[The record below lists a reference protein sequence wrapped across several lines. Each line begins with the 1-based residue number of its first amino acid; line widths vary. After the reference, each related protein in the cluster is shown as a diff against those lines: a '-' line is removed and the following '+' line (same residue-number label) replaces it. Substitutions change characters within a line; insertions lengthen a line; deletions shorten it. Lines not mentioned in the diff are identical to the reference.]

1 MIPKGLIYK
10 TAMVAAS
17 GAALA
22 GCASSGYRMPPSA
35 GAPAY
40 APPAPAYA
48 PPAPAYGAPYATAPA
63 ASYAP
68 AAPVPDVP
76 LAAPAP
82 APVDGISGLTE
93 REPDL
98 CGARK
103 HSSAVGQ
110 PASAIP
116 GLGLTKT
123 YRVVEYRGIEP
134 QDYDP
139 NRIVFR
145 LDAAGIVTKVD
156 CG

>member
-1 MIPKGLIYK
+1 MIRNTLMIR
-10 TAMVAAS
+10 AS
-17 GAALA
+17 ALACTAALA
-22 GCASSGYRMPPSA
+22 GCASSGYRMPPASA
-35 GAPAY
+35 P
-40 APPAPAYA
+40 
-48 PPAPAYGAPYATAPA
+48 
-63 ASYAP
+63 YAP
-68 AAPVPDVP
+68 AAAYTSAAPYVPAAQPYAAAATPYATPYPAPAVP
-76 LAAPAP
+76 AAAPAP
-82 APVDGISGLTE
+82 APVDGITGLTE

-103 HSSAVGQ
+103 HSAAVGQ
-110 PASAIP
+110 PASAIA

-145 LDAAGIVTKVD
+145 LDAAGIITKID

>member
-1 MIPKGLIYK
+1 MGCKVLISR
-10 TAMVAAS
+10 AAIMAVV
-17 GAALA
+17 GAVA
-22 GCASSGYRMPPSA
+22 GCASSGYRMPPPGA
-35 GAPAY
+35 APYAAPAAPY
-40 APPAPAYA
+40 AAAPYPAPAYA
-48 PPAPAYGAPYATAPA
+48 PVPALPTPAPTI
-63 ASYAP
+63 
-68 AAPVPDVP
+68 PV
-76 LAAPAP
+76 AAPAP

-98 CGARK
+98 CGART
-103 HSSAVGQ
+103 HAAAVGQ
-110 PASAIP
+110 PSSAIA

-145 LDAAGIVTKVD
+145 LDAAGIITKVD

>member
-1 MIPKGLIYK
+1 MAVVGVI
-10 TAMVAAS
+10 S
-17 GAALA
+17 

-35 GAPAY
+35 GA
-40 APPAPAYA
+40 
-48 PPAPAYGAPYATAPA
+48 APYA
-63 ASYAP
+63 AP
-68 AAPVPDVP
+68 AAPAPYAAAPYAAAPYAPAPAPVMPV
-76 LAAPAP
+76 AAPAP
-82 APVDGISGLTE
+82 TPVDGISGLTE

-98 CGARK
+98 CGARAQ
-103 HSSAVGQ
+103 SAAVGQ

-134 QDYDP
+134 QTYDP

-145 LDAAGIVTKVD
+145 LDAAGIITKID